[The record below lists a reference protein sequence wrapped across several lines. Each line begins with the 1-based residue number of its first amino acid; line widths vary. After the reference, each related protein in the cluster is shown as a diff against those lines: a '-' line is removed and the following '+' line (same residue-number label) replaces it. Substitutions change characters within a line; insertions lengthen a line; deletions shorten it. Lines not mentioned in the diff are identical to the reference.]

1 MMHYL
6 KLFCL
11 FCLGYL
17 NAQNSDSDIARIQK
31 RMDTIQAFS
40 ANVKLNIDISFVN
53 IPEKHASVEYIK
65 NEDTKIFSDD
75 FVLIPKKGLDVSLH
89 QLFKNPFI
97 TVNRG
102 NKTIQGKAYKMV
114 NIIPTNNKADF
125 SIATA
130 IIDTRLN
137 RVIEYEIS
145 TKKDGIYKVKMNYNT
160 TQSILPSMIEVI
172 FEIERIRIPLKY
184 MGKDAQID
192 KKTYKSETPKTGTI
206 YLNFD
211 YSKVIYKSEIN

>member
-1 MMHYL
+1 MHYL

-125 SIATA
+125 SIATT

-211 YSKVIYKSEIN
+211 YSKIIYKSEIN